1 MNDRA
6 AALLRCGIAMP
17 SRPTPK
23 PKKPPFKGR
32 KPAIKR
38 TPKPKAEKK

>member
-1 MNDRA
+1 MAVNDRA

-17 SRPTPK
+17 ARPK

-38 TPKPKAEKK
+38 KEKKHVDPR

>member
-17 SRPTPK
+17 SRPKPK
-23 PKKPPFKGR
+23 PKKPFKGR
-32 KPAIKR
+32 KPAIKPA
-38 TPKPKAEKK
+38 PKQKPEKK